1 MSKMTE
7 KQKIAK
13 QKMREAFM
21 ARRKV
26 TSKPKQSLELKKTAV
41 RVKPRPV
48 PRTRIKSLELPKNVV
63 KAPPKSK
70 PAPKLPKTSIVKK
83 DATGKRDMSNLDEYM
98 KKVYAGS
105 LGGKAKPKPASTTTK
120 AKSRRRKTP
129 TSKGMFSFFG
139 KRRR

>member
-21 ARRKV
+21 ARRKA

-63 KAPPKSK
+63 KAPPKPK
-70 PAPKLPKTSIVKK
+70 PKLPKTSIVKK

-105 LGGKAKPKPASTTTK
+105 LGRKAKPKPASTTTK

>member
-1 MSKMTE
+1 MK
-7 KQKIAK
+7 
-13 QKMREAFM
+13 
-21 ARRKV
+21 RKV
-26 TSKPKQSLELKKTAV
+26 TSKPKQSLEIKKTAV

-63 KAPPKSK
+63 KAPPKPK
-70 PAPKLPKTSIVKK
+70 PKLPKTSIVKK

-105 LGGKAKPKPASTTTK
+105 LGGKAKPKPAFTTTK
-120 AKSRRRKTP
+120 TKSKRRKTP

>member
-1 MSKMTE
+1 MV
-7 KQKIAK
+7 
-13 QKMREAFM
+13 
-21 ARRKV
+21 RRKV

-63 KAPPKSK
+63 KVLPKSK
-70 PAPKLPKTSIVKK
+70 PAPKLPKKSIVKK

-105 LGGKAKPKPASTTTK
+105 LGGKAKPKPTPTTK
-120 AKSRRRKTP
+120 AKPRRRKTP

>member
-1 MSKMTE
+1 
-7 KQKIAK
+7 
-13 QKMREAFM
+13 M

-26 TSKPKQSLELKKTAV
+26 TSKPKQSLEIKKTAV
-41 RVKPRPV
+41 RAKQKPKS
-48 PRTRIKSLELPKNVV
+48 RTQIKSLELPKNVV
-63 KAPPKSK
+63 KVSPKSK

-83 DATGKRDMSNLDEYM
+83 DATGKKDFSSLDAYT
-98 KKVYAGS
+98 KKVYTGS